1 MITIGYSTRESNPT
15 FIEHIRKTVGPKN
28 IEIIEVLNNGEKS
41 LTKVYN
47 EILNQAK
54 NDIVVLCHDDIK
66 FEDKGW
72 GNKLIK
78 HFDKTN
84 FGILGVAGTTSMP
97 LSGMWWEERNKML
110 GILNHKHEGKQWESK
125 YSTSLGNDAEKVVI
139 VDGVFMVI
147 HKNRIKSNFIEDF
160 DNFHFYDIS
169 FCFENY
175 MKGVDIGV
183 IYNIRITHLSIGQ
196 TNEKW
201 EENKIKFS
209 KKYADNLPVK
219 LPHNGKR
226 KLNVLISCL
235 SFKNFTGSE
244 LYVYELARNLLNQ
257 NCNVTVVSDID
268 GQLAKMALN
277 IGVKVFSLS
286 EPPGF
291 KLGDGKWGV
300 NTEEGFKVSEENMLY
315 AVAPVNYDV
324 IHIQHKPI
332 AERMCQLYPDIPKVY
347 TVHSEVI
354 SIEEPI
360 IHPSIKK
367 YISIRKSISEYIN
380 KTINIPIE
388 DISVIYNPI
397 DENRFNIVKSINE
410 NYVLFVGSID
420 YLREKTIRDLV
431 IYTKE
436 KNLELWLVGDSSSN
450 YLSELLNESHVKHF
464 NSTWNIEKYTKKCV
478 ETAGIMLGR
487 TTIEGWMCGKGGW
500 IYEVNDKGDIL
511 SKEFH
516 LPPSQDELKDK
527 YFGSIVAK
535 KIKDEYIKII

>member
-1 MITIGYSTRESNPT
+1 M
-15 FIEHIRKTVGPKN
+15 
-28 IEIIEVLNNGEKS
+28 
-41 LTKVYN
+41 
-47 EILNQAK
+47 
-54 NDIVVLCHDDIK
+54 
-66 FEDKGW
+66 
-72 GNKLIK
+72 
-78 HFDKTN
+78 
-84 FGILGVAGTTSMP
+84 
-97 LSGMWWEERNKML
+97 
-110 GILNHKHEGKQWESK
+110 
-125 YSTSLGNDAEKVVI
+125 
-139 VDGVFMVI
+139 
-147 HKNRIKSNFIEDF
+147 
-160 DNFHFYDIS
+160 
-169 FCFENY
+169 
-175 MKGVDIGV
+175 
-183 IYNIRITHLSIGQ
+183 
-196 TNEKW
+196 
-201 EENKIKFS
+201 
-209 KKYADNLPVK
+209 
-219 LPHNGKR
+219 
-226 KLNVLISCL
+226 
-235 SFKNFTGSE
+235 
-244 LYVYELARNLLNQ
+244 ARNLLNQ

-332 AERMCQLYPDIPKVY
+332 AERMCQLYPDIQKVY

-464 NSTWNIEKYTKKCV
+464 KSTWNIEKYTKKCV

-500 IYEVNDKGDIL
+500 IYEVNDKGYIL

-516 LPPSQDELKDK
+516 SPPSQDELRDK
-527 YFGSIVAK
+527 YFGSIVAN